1 MTKIK
6 KTKKWKRFLGSWFE
20 GTHCMVTGKAWQK
33 KREEV
38 AHVSFNSL
46 SPFFLFLLNPAHEIV
61 PPALRVSAV
70 SLYFELSGNTFIF
83 TIRAMSPR

>member
-6 KTKKWKRFLGSWFE
+6 KLKKGRVCLAHGLKGHTAWRQGKHGRKNVRRLLMFLSILF
-20 GTHCMVTGKAWQK
+20 
-33 KREEV
+33 
-38 AHVSFNSL
+38 L
-46 SPFFLFLLNPAHEIV
+46 LFFLFLLNPAHEIV

-70 SLYFELSGNTFIF
+70 FLYFELSGNTFIF